1 MIDLRDDI
9 ILANNVRK
17 NAYVKHN
24 KYSVGAVL
32 MTKNGKRYTGCNVQN
47 HGIMSI
53 CAERTAFCK
62 AISEGERDFERIVV
76 IGGPEGEN
84 PEKCLPCGYCR
95 QFMSEFVDKDFKI
108 YTVFDNTVQEY
119 TLEELLPH
127 SFSLDI

>member
-17 NAYVKHN
+17 NAYIKHN

-53 CAERTAFCK
+53 CAERTAFVK
-62 AISEGERDFERIVV
+62 ALSEG
-76 IGGPEGEN
+76 N
-84 PEKCLPCGYCR
+84 
-95 QFMSEFVDKDFKI
+95 KDFKI
-108 YTVFDNTVQEY
+108 YTVFDNKVQEY